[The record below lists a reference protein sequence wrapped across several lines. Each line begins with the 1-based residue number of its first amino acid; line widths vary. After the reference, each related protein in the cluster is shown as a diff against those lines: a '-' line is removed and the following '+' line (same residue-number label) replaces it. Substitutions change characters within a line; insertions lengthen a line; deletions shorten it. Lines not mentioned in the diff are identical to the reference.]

1 LHLIEFYFDFAS
13 PYGYLASHTI
23 DAVGERAGRPV
34 VWKPILLGA
43 AMKETGA
50 VPLLTVPMKGDYAR
64 RDAARSAR
72 RLGVPLVVPETFPFA
87 SVGACRAYYALVDED
102 PDAAKALARGLY
114 ATVFGEGK
122 EISSIETVLE
132 TAGRAGLDVGA
143 LAEAMASQEVKDR
156 LRREVTEAIGKGVFG
171 SPFFIVDGEELF
183 WGFDRLD
190 EVEAW
195 LHEGGW

>member
-13 PYGYLASHTI
+13 PYGYLASHVI
-23 DAVGERAGRPV
+23 DALGERTGRPV

-72 RLGVPLVVPETFPFA
+72 RLGVRLVVPETFPFA
-87 SVGACRAYYALVDED
+87 SVAACRAYYALVDED
-102 PDAAKALARGLY
+102 PDAAKALARALY
-114 ATVFGEGK
+114 ETVFAEGK
-122 EISSIETVLE
+122 EISRAETVLE
-132 TAGRAGLDVGA
+132 TARHAGLDAEA
-143 LAEAMASQEVKDR
+143 LAAAIGSPEVKDR
-156 LRREVTEAIGKGVFG
+156 LRREVTEAIERGVFG
-171 SPFFIVDGEELF
+171 SPFILADGEPF
-183 WGFDRLD
+183 WGFDRLG

-195 LHEGGW
+195 LREGGW